1 MDCQAVCS
9 YGEAFIHQGREVDL
23 PITVQENVLDL
34 SAPLANEVV
43 VLNNHG
49 VIPSHPFTEQ
59 EHPDPSFFDQSLQIP
74 VDRAEADARK
84 RPTHTLIDLISAGM
98 RMIPLQGLVH
108 RRQLPGCAF
117 VNFTDHE

>member
-1 MDCQAVCS
+1 
-9 YGEAFIHQGREVDL
+9 
-23 PITVQENVLDL
+23 
-34 SAPLANEVV
+34 VV
-43 VLNNHG
+43 VLSDHG

-59 EHPDPSFFDQSLQIP
+59 EHTDFPLFDQSLQIP

-84 RPTHTLIDLISAGM
+84 RPAHTLIDLISTGM

-117 VNFTDHE
+117 VNLTHHD